1 MGKEVVTMTFKEQL
15 EKCEREEIRVIAD
28 YLLNRNDIADKLDNP
43 KKSLDEMM
51 KYVVGEAK
59 ERAKDNWT
67 MIDNETV
74 YGWAVH
80 YYDEENIEVKPVLGI
95 TAVSKTVSKTDTSK
109 SVNRKKTKKIEQ
121 EVYQMNLFE
130 E

>member
-1 MGKEVVTMTFKEQL
+1 MTFKEQL

-59 ERAKDNWT
+59 ERAKDNWA

-80 YYDEENIEVKPVLGI
+80 YYDEENIEVKSVLG
-95 TAVSKTVSKTDTSK
+95 TAAVSKPVSKIDTLNPVS
-109 SVNRKKTKKIEQ
+109 RKKTKKIERDI
-121 EVYQMNLFE
+121 YQMNLFE